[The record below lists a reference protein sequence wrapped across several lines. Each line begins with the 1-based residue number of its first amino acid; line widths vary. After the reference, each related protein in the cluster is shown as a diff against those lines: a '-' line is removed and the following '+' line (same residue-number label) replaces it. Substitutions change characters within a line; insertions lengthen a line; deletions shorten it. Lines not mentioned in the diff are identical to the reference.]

1 MITVLHPVTCLDLF
15 VRVDIQLYDDAPAV
29 VLDFLCFP
37 VFLNCRLSLYVEGVK
52 PYRLRAGIGIDNC
65 LVGVLNSFVGA
76 YVAHAIRVVW
86 HGELC
91 DVERNAPCLCI
102 GELDDFAGFVN
113 MGHFIWGKSFAMF
126 LESQSE
132 RCLHSSLCRFTQR
145 LLTSYLWKHCCFL
158 DCSISFLVVSLVFP
172 FGQDITKSVGKK
184 STFLYLRPLGTRR
197 LVFVV
202 AVISLPPP
210 GGCS

>member
-1 MITVLHPVTCLDLF
+1 MGHSIW
-15 VRVDIQLYDDAPAV
+15 
-29 VLDFLCFP
+29 
-37 VFLNCRLSLYVEGVK
+37 
-52 PYRLRAGIGIDNC
+52 
-65 LVGVLNSFVGA
+65 
-76 YVAHAIRVVW
+76 VVW

-91 DVERNAPCLCI
+91 DVEGNAPCLCI
-102 GELDDFAGFVN
+102 GELDDSAGFIN

-126 LESQSE
+126 FESQSE
-132 RCLHSSLCRFTQR
+132 RCLRSFLCRFTQR

-184 STFLYLRPLGTRR
+184 STFLYLRPLGARR

-210 GGCS
+210 GGCSQQLVDVWLICVTKKAISLGLSRDVLESALSFIFFFSDLAPQLMVANKISPYH